1 MITIGHRAIIIEYK
15 TKVSLDKY
23 LIREIVFFDL
33 HHKCHRVNMIESSN
47 NYISCKLNR
56 VRMMVLSHNLGKYDS
71 KLCQIVW
78 IILRSGLDSYREAN
92 GGLKHF

>member
-33 HHKCHRVNMIESSN
+33 HHKCPRVNMIENSN
-47 NYISCKLNR
+47 NYIPCNTK
-56 VRMMVLSHNLGKYDS
+56 VDTIYHNN
-71 KLCQIVW
+71 LCESIWCWTKMQHGVVCCA
-78 IILRSGLDSYREAN
+78 LT
-92 GGLKHF
+92 